1 MSVRSMD
8 TLDDA
13 RLFRATRNV
22 PVNIGTAQEVK
33 IEEVVCSSS
42 KFSMSSRK
50 ITTALRLFSQTIYL
64 DPHRLEVWPTSTS
77 ICCWHDTEPF
87 STTPLSIPKSQL
99 HGDDEMVYVVY
110 GVFCSVECAA
120 RWIITNHRDA
130 AQILLRFN
138 RLLVEVYKM
147 DPVSVFEMK
156 LAPDAISLTKFGGP
170 YTLEAFRA
178 KNKTVVVELL
188 EPPFIT
194 YDMVLQ
200 EHARDVGGLQPLIP
214 VGTGHQIR
222 NIRRP
227 SSLSRRGHNTDNT
240 LLQMVSPENV
250 MGENTEEST
259 GVCTG
264 LIEGGLFRSFL
275 ANAAAGELASACEH
289 AENKDKSVGRP
300 VLKKKGKSRAVN
312 ASAVAIAEV
321 KASGRGHGTLAQFIR
336 NASVKK

>member
-1 MSVRSMD
+1 MSSLRSMD
-8 TLDDA
+8 TLSDA

-22 PVNIGTAQEVK
+22 PVNIGSAHEVK

-42 KFSMSSRK
+42 KFSMDSRK

-64 DPHRLEVWPTSTS
+64 DPHRVGVWPTSTS

-87 STTPLSIPKSQL
+87 TTTPISIPKSQL

-110 GVFCSVECAA
+110 GVFCSVECAS
-120 RWIITNHRDA
+120 RWIITHHRDA

-138 RLLVEVYKM
+138 RLLVEVYM
-147 DPVSVFEMK
+147 MNPVDVFDMK
-156 LAPDAISLTKFGGP
+156 LAPDAISLSKFGGP
-170 YTLEAFRA
+170 YTLDAFRA

-200 EHARDVGGLQPLIP
+200 EHARDVGGLQPAIP

-227 SSLSRRGHNTDNT
+227 SSLSRRGRNTDNT

-264 LIEGGLFRSFL
+264 LMDGGLFRSFS
-275 ANAAAGELASACEH
+275 NALTSSDGNVADGEE
-289 AENKDKSVGRP
+289 KPDVRP
-300 VLKKKGKSRAVN
+300 VGKKTKGKPRAAN

-321 KASGRGHGTLAQFIR
+321 KASGKGHGTLAQFIR
-336 NASVKK
+336 AAKK